1 MISDEFSINFYV
13 MKWVIVSM
21 VLFLAGYA
29 ICLESKAEKEVFM
42 INMEKTSERLQGHL
56 RMLTQTIGERSVL
69 LPKNLKKTQEYI
81 EKFYQDMDIPVHF
94 ESYPY
99 RNYTVANVVAEISFC
114 ERPKKHFLLGAHYDS
129 VAGTVGADDN
139 ASAIGVQLETARQ
152 LNALKGNRELE
163 LAVKFVSFTLEEPP
177 AFGTRHMGSRV
188 YAMKAWKEKEQIDGM
203 ICLEMVGYTCHDPGC
218 QSYPFPLM
226 FLGYPKQGDFIGIVG
241 NLSSKGFTEGLYR
254 AFCENPDL
262 PVVKLTVPLGGY
274 LLPSV
279 RLSDHSSFWDRG
291 YKAVMI
297 TDTAFFR
304 NPHYHRASDTMD
316 RLDYG
321 FMAQLVKSLILFF
334 CSQCR

>member
-1 MISDEFSINFYV
+1 

-21 VLFLAGYA
+21 GLFLAGYA
-29 ICLESKAEKEVFM
+29 SCLGGTAEEEIFM
-42 INMEKTSERLQGHL
+42 IDMEKTAERLQDHL

-81 EKFYQDMDIPVHF
+81 EKFYQGIGIPVHC
-94 ESYPY
+94 ESYPF

-114 ERPKKHFLLGAHYDS
+114 DAPTKQYLVGAHYDS
-129 VAGTVGADDN
+129 VVGTVGADDN
-139 ASAIGVQLETARQ
+139 ASAIAVQLETARH
-152 LNALKGNRELE
+152 LNALKGNLGLD

-188 YAMKAWKEKEQIDGM
+188 YALKAWKQKEQIDGM

-218 QSYPFPLM
+218 QRYPFPLM
-226 FLGYPKQGDFIGIVG
+226 FLGYPKQGNFIGIVG
-241 NLSSKGFTEGLYR
+241 NLSSKGFTEALYR
-254 AFCENPDL
+254 TFCTNPDL

-321 FMAQLVKSLILFF
+321 FMAQLVKSLLLFF
-334 CSQCR
+334 CPQ

>member
-1 MISDEFSINFYV
+1 MR
-13 MKWVIVSM
+13 WVIISM
-21 VLFLAGYA
+21 GFFLAGYA
-29 ICLESKAEKEVFM
+29 SCLGATAEEEMFM
-42 INMEKTSERLQGHL
+42 IDMEKTAERLQDHL

-69 LPKNLKKTQEYI
+69 LPENLKKTQDYI
-81 EKFYQDMDIPVHF
+81 EKFYQDINVAVHC

-114 ERPKKHFLLGAHYDS
+114 DAPTKHYLVGAHYDS

-139 ASAIGVQLETARQ
+139 ASAIAVQLETARQ
-152 LNALKGNRELE
+152 LNALKGNQELD

-188 YAMKAWKEKEQIDGM
+188 YALKAWKQKEQIDGM
-203 ICLEMVGYTCHDPGC
+203 ICLEMVGYTCHEPGC

-226 FLGYPKQGDFIGIVG
+226 FLSYPKQGNFIGIVG
-241 NLSSKGFTEGLYR
+241 NLSSKGFTEALNR
-254 AFCENPDL
+254 AFCKNPDL

-291 YKAVMI
+291 YQAVMI

-334 CSQCR
+334 CSQ

>member
-1 MISDEFSINFYV
+1 

-21 VLFLAGYA
+21 GLFLAGYA
-29 ICLESKAEKEVFM
+29 SSLGGTAEEEIFM
-42 INMEKTSERLQGHL
+42 IDMEKTAERLQDHL
-56 RMLTQTIGERSVL
+56 KMLTLTIGERSVL

-81 EKFYQDMDIPVHF
+81 ETFYQDIGIPVHC
-94 ESYPY
+94 EPYSY
-99 RNYTVANVVAEISFC
+99 RNYTVANVVAEISFSD
-114 ERPKKHFLLGAHYDS
+114 RPTKQYLVGAHYDS
-129 VAGTVGADDN
+129 VVGTVGADDN
-139 ASAIGVQLETARQ
+139 ASAIAVQLETARQ
-152 LNALKGNRELE
+152 LNALKGNLELD

-177 AFGTRHMGSRV
+177 AYGTRHMGSRV
-188 YAMKAWKEKEQIDGM
+188 YALKAWKQKEQIDGM
-203 ICLEMVGYTCHDPGC
+203 ICLEMVGYTCHEPGC

-226 FLGYPKQGDFIGIVG
+226 FLGYPEQGNFIGIVG
-241 NLSSKGFTEGLYR
+241 NSSSKRFTEALYR
-254 AFCENPDL
+254 AFCKNSDL

-321 FMAQLVKSLILFF
+321 FMAQLVKSLLNFF
-334 CSQCR
+334 CSHGP

>member
-1 MISDEFSINFYV
+1 MMD
-13 MKWVIVSM
+13 
-21 VLFLAGYA
+21 
-29 ICLESKAEKEVFM
+29 
-42 INMEKTSERLQGHL
+42 MEKTSERLQDHL

-69 LPKNLKKTQEYI
+69 MPKNLKKTQEYI
-81 EKFYQDMDIPVHF
+81 EKFYQDMDILAHCEP
-94 ESYPY
+94 YPY
-99 RNYTVANVVAEISFC
+99 HNYTVANVVAEISFC
-114 ERPKKHFLLGAHYDS
+114 DTPTKHFLLGAHYDS

-139 ASAIGVQLETARQ
+139 ASAIAVQLETARQ
-152 LNALKGNRELE
+152 LNALKGNQELD
-163 LAVKFVSFTLEEPP
+163 LSVKFVSFTLEEPP

-218 QSYPFPLM
+218 QNYPFPLM
-226 FLGYPKQGDFIGIVG
+226 FLGYPRQGDYIGIVG
-241 NLSSKGFTEGLYR
+241 NLSSKGFTEALYR
-254 AFCENPDL
+254 AFCRNPDL
-262 PVVKLTVPLGGY
+262 PVVKLAVPLGGY

-321 FMAQLVKSLILFF
+321 FMAQLVKSLLYFF
-334 CSQCR
+334 RSYPP

>member
-1 MISDEFSINFYV
+1 V
-13 MKWVIVSM
+13 
-21 VLFLAGYA
+21 
-29 ICLESKAEKEVFM
+29 
-42 INMEKTSERLQGHL
+42 
-56 RMLTQTIGERSVL
+56 TIGERSVL
-69 LPKNLKKTQEYI
+69 LPEHLKKTQEYI
-81 EKFYQDMDIPVHF
+81 ETFYQDIGIPVHC

-114 ERPKKHFLLGAHYDS
+114 DTPTKHYLVGAHYDS

-139 ASAIGVQLETARQ
+139 ASAIAVQLETARH
-152 LNALKGNRELE
+152 LNALKGNQELD

-188 YAMKAWKEKEQIDGM
+188 YAMKAWKQKEQIDGM

-241 NLSSKGFTEGLYR
+241 NLSSKGFTEALYR
-254 AFCENPDL
+254 AFCRNPDL

-304 NPHYHRASDTMD
+304 NPHYHRASDTMG

-321 FMAQLVKSLILFF
+321 FMAQLVKSLLLFF
-334 CSQCR
+334 CSQCP

>member
-1 MISDEFSINFYV
+1 MIDI
-13 MKWVIVSM
+13 
-21 VLFLAGYA
+21 
-29 ICLESKAEKEVFM
+29 
-42 INMEKTSERLQGHL
+42 EKTTERLQDLL
-56 RMLTQTIGERSVL
+56 RMLTLTIGERSVL
-69 LPKNLKKTQEYI
+69 LPDNLKKTQAYI
-81 EKFYQDMDIPVHF
+81 ETFYQDIDIPVYC
-94 ESYPY
+94 EPYQY

-114 ERPKKHFLLGAHYDS
+114 ENPTKRYIVGAHYDS
-129 VAGTVGADDN
+129 VSGTVGADDN
-139 ASAIGVQLETARQ
+139 ASAIAVQLETARH
-152 LNALKGNRELE
+152 LNAVKGNQELD
-163 LAVKFVSFTLEEPP
+163 LALKFVSFTLEEPP

-188 YAMKAWKEKEQIDGM
+188 YAMKAWKQKEQIDGM

-241 NLSSKGFTEGLYR
+241 NLSSKGFTEALNR
-254 AFCENPDL
+254 AFCRNPDL

-304 NPHYHRASDTMD
+304 NPHYHMASDTMD

-321 FMAQLVKSLILFF
+321 FMAELVKSLLLFF

>member
-1 MISDEFSINFYV
+1 

-21 VLFLAGYA
+21 GLFLAGYA
-29 ICLESKAEKEVFM
+29 SCLGSTAGEDVFM
-42 INMEKTSERLQGHL
+42 IDMEKTAERLKDHL

-69 LPKNLKKTQEYI
+69 LPKNLKKTREYI
-81 EKFYQDMDIPVHF
+81 ETFYQGIGIPVHC

-99 RNYTVANVVAEISFC
+99 RNYRVANVVAEISFC
-114 ERPKKHFLLGAHYDS
+114 DAPTKQYLVGAHYDS
-129 VAGTVGADDN
+129 VVGTVGADDN
-139 ASAIGVQLETARQ
+139 ASAIAVQLETARQ
-152 LNALKGNRELE
+152 LNTLKGNLGLD

-188 YAMKAWKEKEQIDGM
+188 YALKAWKQKEQIDGM
-203 ICLEMVGYTCHDPGC
+203 ICLEMVGYTCHEPGC

-226 FLGYPKQGDFIGIVG
+226 FLGYPKQGNFIGIVG
-241 NLSSKGFTEGLYR
+241 NLSSKGFTEALYR
-254 AFCENPDL
+254 AFCRNPDL

-291 YKAVMI
+291 YQAVMI
-297 TDTAFFR
+297 TETAIFR
-304 NPHYHRASDTMD
+304 NPQYHRASDTMD

-321 FMAQLVKSLILFF
+321 FMAQLVKSLLLFF
-334 CSQCR
+334 CPQCR